1 MGFEVPDMS
10 LNIWKS
16 KLPKSCENKF
26 GEGLIDGKGAK
37 CPVESGPTFQ
47 LNSGNRFVAELTDFW
62 E

>member
-1 MGFEVPDMS
+1 MS